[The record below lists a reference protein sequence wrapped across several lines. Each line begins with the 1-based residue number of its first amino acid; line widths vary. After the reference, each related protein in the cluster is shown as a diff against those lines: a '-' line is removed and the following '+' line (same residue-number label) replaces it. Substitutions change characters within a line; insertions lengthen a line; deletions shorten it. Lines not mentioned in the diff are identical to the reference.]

1 MKEKLFKVVVGDD
14 KIKIICRQI
23 NGLFQDVNTNC
34 IYGSSVIDYEEIKGT
49 ECPKCGSTN
58 TFKREENPKSTLYK
72 CKDCWLVFDE
82 S

>member
-1 MKEKLFKVVVGDD
+1 MNKND
-14 KIKIICRQI
+14 KII
-23 NGLFQDVNTNC
+23 
-34 IYGSSVIDYEEIKGT
+34 EEIK
-49 ECPKCGSTN
+49 CPKCGSTN

>member
-1 MKEKLFKVVVGDD
+1 MNKNDKIID
-14 KIKIICRQI
+14 KIK
-23 NGLFQDVNTNC
+23 
-34 IYGSSVIDYEEIKGT
+34 
-49 ECPKCGSTN
+49 CPKCGSTN